1 MESMVKWLSI
11 GDRYTKMYLDKQL
24 AGIGLNSSQY
34 MYIIEICQNPG
45 ITQDQFISLFYL
57 NPSNITRVL
66 IRLEQEGFIEKRSN
80 PMDKRTC
87 RLYPTERA
95 QKANVKILEIIH
107 EWHTRIREIFTPQ
120 EEQLFLKLLE
130 RVGNQ
135 AILIMTKEENENGE
149 NTKKTAHGGEKS
161 SGI

>member
-57 NPSNITRVL
+57 NPSNITRAL

-107 EWHTRIREIFTPQ
+107 E
-120 EEQLFLKLLE
+120 
-130 RVGNQ
+130 
-135 AILIMTKEENENGE
+135 
-149 NTKKTAHGGEKS
+149 
-161 SGI
+161 